1 MSKSIS
7 KVENMYLVF
16 FMEVNIIF
24 KTLFVR
30 LYIGGAIHKQA
41 AQIIHREHNHPQGY
55 ASSQNFM

>member
-1 MSKSIS
+1 
-7 KVENMYLVF
+7 MYLVF

-41 AQIIHREHNHPQGY
+41 AQIIHREHNHPQG
-55 ASSQNFM
+55 